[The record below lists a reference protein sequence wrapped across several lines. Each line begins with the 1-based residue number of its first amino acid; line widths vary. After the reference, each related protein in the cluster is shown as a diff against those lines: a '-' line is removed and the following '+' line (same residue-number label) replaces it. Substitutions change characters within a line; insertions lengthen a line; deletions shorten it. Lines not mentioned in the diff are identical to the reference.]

1 MLLNLRLKDLMIE
14 FNSKLIKNIK
24 LIFEKILLVKS
35 DRKLIFK

>member
-24 LIFEKILLVKS
+24 LIVKKILLVKS